1 MQSHKEPT
9 TFEEFA
15 SRVFS
20 PAPESASSSKP
31 STPAAERHGFTRNL
45 VVSNDLSKSS
55 IRNRSKSAVTK
66 PTMEAE
72 KLRLGKAYWVALT
85 SVILSFLLVC
95 LFVCLFFA
103 PFSAPPVLCRFFLS
117 CSLFPLSSIG
127 FFSCFVYFA
136 CLFAVLSF
144 VFFPALNSHPFCLF
158 RLSYLGFVLSFSR
171 TCLLSCFSPFVFFA
185 CLISGLFFPSPVLV
199 FFPAASP
206 LLSFSLV
213 LSRFFHSLS
222 FCSLVSQDDLAVVA
236 CSLPDGLDRVS
247 TNATDGGPTRQDK
260 KRLSLRWRNK
270 HAASTLVE
278 DSD

>member
-31 STPAAERHGFTRNL
+31 STPAAERHGFTRSL

-95 LFVCLFFA
+95 LFVCLFSA

-117 CSLFPLSSIG
+117 SSLFPLSSIG

-171 TCLLSCFSPFVFFA
+171 SCLLSCCFSSFVFFA
-185 CLISGLFFPSPVLV
+185 CLISV
-199 FFPAASP
+199 FSFSFL
-206 LLSFSLV
+206 LLSSITGRPGCGRV
-213 LSRFFHSLS
+213 LTARWFGQ
-222 FCSLVSQDDLAVVA
+222 SQYQRNGRRTDSAGQKKIVPEMEKQTRCIDL
-236 CSLPDGLDRVS
+236 
-247 TNATDGGPTRQDK
+247 GGG
-260 KRLSLRWRNK
+260 
-270 HAASTLVE
+270 
-278 DSD
+278 